1 MLCSEASDDKPPQPK
16 VFLAV
21 GVEAFVP
28 DRLVDV
34 TGRRWRCGERR
45 KTARWTTVVWA
56 RILGVFVVLNFR
68 GNGRT
73 QTTGV
78 FRIQGMSAKRPP
90 CRGYGQ
96 QVACR
101 DAEALNGALLV
112 RRDDGS
118 KEIKF
123 RKYRY
128 MTAVEIEG
136 HGAP

>member
-1 MLCSEASDDKPPQPK
+1 MRPPTDKPPQAK

-28 DRLVDV
+28 YRLVDG

-56 RILGVFVVLNFR
+56 RILGMFVVMVELKLLEFSEFR
-68 GNGRT
+68 GC
-73 QTTGV
+73 QPSV
-78 FRIQGMSAKRPP
+78 HHA
-90 CRGYGQ
+90 GYGK

-112 RRDDGS
+112 RGDDGS
-118 KEIKF
+118 EQIKF
-123 RKYRY
+123 RKDIYL
-128 MTAVEIEG
+128 TTVEIEG
-136 HGAP
+136 RGAP